1 MDKKKLVVQLLKTT
15 ARIEEKFNT
24 SLKPLGLSLPQ
35 FNVLRILRGHKGAP
49 ANLFT
54 LQERMIK
61 PMSNTTRLVDK
72 LIEKGWVRREV
83 CAKNRRKVE
92 IYITEQ
98 GLTELKT
105 IDNVVARI
113 EKEIA
118 QKLSLD
124 QQEEFY
130 QFLNTLQF
138 KKE

>member
-1 MDKKKLVVQLLKTT
+1 MNENKLIVQLLKTT
-15 ARIEEKFNT
+15 ATIEEKFNT
-24 SLKPLGLSLPQ
+24 ALKPHGLSLPQ

-54 LQERMIK
+54 VQNRMIK

-83 CAKNRRKVE
+83 CAKNRRKIE
-92 IYITEQ
+92 IYITDL

-105 IDNVVARI
+105 IDSVVAQI

-118 QKLSLD
+118 HKLSPN
-124 QQEEFY
+124 QQEQFY
-130 QFLNTLQF
+130 QFLSITQF
-138 KKE
+138 

>member
-15 ARIEEKFNT
+15 ASIEEKFNS

>member
-15 ARIEEKFNT
+15 ASIEEKFNT

-35 FNVLRILRGHKGAP
+35 FNVMLILRGHKGAP

>member
-15 ARIEEKFNT
+15 ASIEEKFNT

-130 QFLNTLQF
+130 QFLNTLHF

>member
-15 ARIEEKFNT
+15 ASIEEKFNT

-35 FNVLRILRGHKGAP
+35 FNVMLILRGHKGAP

-138 KKE
+138 KKG